1 MLIEKFIIGG
11 VRDTSAP
18 TEIPVTLLKAVIKR
32 HQIIVAVAASPVP
45 LVVVFVAD
53 RILVWS
59 EAGIDTVA
67 HLLDNCQAP
76 AEAVVVDTPAGRT
89 GEVADNRAGTAVV
102 AVDNR
107 VGTAVV
113 ADLAEAQPCS
123 RYCLY
128 QS

>member
-1 MLIEKFIIGG
+1 M
-11 VRDTSAP
+11 RDTSAP

-45 LVVVFVAD
+45 LEVVF
-53 RILVWS
+53 

-76 AEAVVVDTPAGRT
+76 AEAVVVDIPAGRT

-102 AVDNR
+102 VVDNR